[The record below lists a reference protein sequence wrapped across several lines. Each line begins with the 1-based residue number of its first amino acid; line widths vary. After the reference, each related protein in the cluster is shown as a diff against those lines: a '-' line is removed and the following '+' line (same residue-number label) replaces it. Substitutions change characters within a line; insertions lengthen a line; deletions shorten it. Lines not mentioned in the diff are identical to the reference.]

1 VLFLGV
7 SGNYRIGIS
16 GSEGTYRLGLGTGKG
31 RLDPT
36 LGTRG
41 DGSIYGPTESLADM
55 DLTGDE
61 TLTLDWETLRKYDA
75 NGELSTTFGTA
86 GEVSIST
93 VVGGGGGAVRVQ
105 PDGRI
110 VVAARGP
117 ASPYPWLVAR
127 FEGDGTLDSSFGT
140 NGIAEVSPGGTGSGS
155 MPLGI
160 RFQQNGGDLDV
171 DVSLTGLL
179 SRALN
184 LREWA
189 PRIMGQ
195 VRSEAKASAARRNGL
210 KGGRPPGRT
219 RPKEG
224 KAGVARR

>member
-140 NGIAEVSPGGTGSGS
+140 HGIAEVSPGGHG
-155 MPLGI
+155 LG
-160 RFQQNGGDLDV
+160 LHA
-171 DVSLTGLL
+171 
-179 SRALN
+179 SRNPVPA
-184 LREWA
+184 E
-189 PRIMGQ
+189 
-195 VRSEAKASAARRNGL
+195 RR
-210 KGGRPPGRT
+210 RPGRGRVPHGSPIT
-219 RPKEG
+219 SPEPSG
-224 KAGVARR
+224 MGSPHHGPGPQ